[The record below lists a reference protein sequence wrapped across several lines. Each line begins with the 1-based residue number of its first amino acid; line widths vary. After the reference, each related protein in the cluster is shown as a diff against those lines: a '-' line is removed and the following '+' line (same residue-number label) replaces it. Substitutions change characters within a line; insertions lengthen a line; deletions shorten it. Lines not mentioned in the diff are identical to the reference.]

1 MITKRRPLRI
11 VSASGLA
18 RAGGGRAE
26 RGEVAGRARRAQAR
40 QHGRLLRL
48 GRRGLAREPQ
58 RARRL
63 PRREHQREHRA
74 YRAERRARRG
84 PDQREHFPAERIGG
98 SHCSVQNTAV
108 SHTPL
113 PTAPGAA
120 PLAFRPRETHVL
132 STTIGT
138 RAIAT
143 TTGPDRA
150 EPHAPRDPLVSS
162 SYRYSINKTFH
173 F

>member
-1 MITKRRPLRI
+1 MITMRRPLRI

-63 PRREHQREHRA
+63 PRREHQSEHRA
-74 YRAERRARRG
+74 YRAERRA

-98 SHCSVQNTAV
+98 SHCPVQNTAV

-113 PTAPGAA
+113 PAAPGAA

>member
-1 MITKRRPLRI
+1 MRRPLRI

-113 PTAPGAA
+113 PAAPGAA
-120 PLAFRPRETHVL
+120 RATSASIPAARDARALDDDRYTRDRDYDWTRPSGAARSAGSARFVV
-132 STTIGT
+132 I
-138 RAIAT
+138 
-143 TTGPDRA
+143 
-150 EPHAPRDPLVSS
+150 
-162 SYRYSINKTFH
+162 SILNK
-173 F
+173 